1 MEEFEKYVTATTL
14 REDNRS
20 IKLYQNTV
28 ALACPACEE
37 PFDDMV
43 VCKEEYT
50 RLNQSMALDICA
62 TVHDERPVLFTHK
75 PGS

>member
-1 MEEFEKYVTATTL
+1 MEQFDKFVSSTTL
-14 REDNRS
+14 REENDS

-43 VCKEEYT
+43 VCKNEFT
-50 RLNQSMALDICA
+50 SLNQTMPLDLCA
-62 TVHDERPVLFTHK
+62 TVHDGTPVLFTHK
-75 PGS
+75 P

>member
-1 MEEFEKYVTATTL
+1 MEQFDKFVSSTTL
-14 REDNRS
+14 REENDS

-43 VCKEEYT
+43 VCKDEYT
-50 RLNQSMALDICA
+50 SLNQTMPLDLCT
-62 TVHDERPVLFTHK
+62 TVHDGKPVLFTHK
-75 PGS
+75 P

>member
-1 MEEFEKYVTATTL
+1 MENFEKYTTSTTL
-14 REDNRS
+14 RQDNES

-28 ALACPACEE
+28 ALACPACDE

-50 RLNQSMALDICA
+50 SLNQTMPLDICT
-62 TVHDERPVLFTHK
+62 TVHDDRPILFIHK
-75 PGS
+75 P

>member
-1 MEEFEKYVTATTL
+1 MEQFDKFVSSTTL
-14 REDNRS
+14 REENDS

-43 VCKEEYT
+43 VCKDEYT
-50 RLNQSMALDICA
+50 SLNQTMPLDLCM
-62 TVHDERPVLFTHK
+62 TVHDGTPVLFTHK
-75 PGS
+75 P